1 MKKVVVFLVFVVF
14 ATTGLTAQERDQDR
28 IQDQDRTNLT
38 MVNGEM
44 LQLRD
49 RAEVRVRERVTLN
62 DGTVVSP
69 NGNYTT
75 KDGKHLK
82 LKKGECLDNDGV
94 KYRNEYQYRYK
105 IQQENK
111 GLSQAQIQ
119 ERNQNRIHY
128 VSMDGEML
136 QVRNQLQ
143 ERLQT
148 SMTLNDGSVVN
159 PDGTYQNRDRKQL
172 RLQDGECLNMEGNLH
187 QNQYQYR
194 QHLVQTQGKGKMSK
208 NQVQTKTKAKKNV
221 GKKSTVKKNVGKK
234 STMKKNKGKK

>member
-28 IQDQDRTNLT
+28 IQDQDHTNLT
-38 MVNGEM
+38 MINGEM

-49 RAEVRVRERVTLN
+49 RAEVRLRERVTLN

-75 KDGKHLK
+75 KDGKQLK

-111 GLSQAQIQ
+111 GLAQAQIQ

-136 QVRNQLQ
+136 QVRNQMQ

-148 SMTLNDGSVVN
+148 SMTLKDGTVVN

-172 RLQDGECLNMEGNLH
+172 RLQDGECLNMDGQLH
-187 QNQYQYR
+187 QNQFQYR
-194 QHLVQTQGKGKMSK
+194 QNLVQTQGNMRK
-208 NQVQTKTKAKKNV
+208 NQVQAKNK
-221 GKKSTVKKNVGKK
+221 VKKNVGKK

>member
-1 MKKVVVFLVFVVF
+1 MKKVVVFLAFVVF
-14 ATTGLTAQERDQDR
+14 AIAGLTAQELDRDR

-38 MVNGEM
+38 MINGEM

-49 RAEVRVRERVTLN
+49 RAEVRVKERVTLK
-62 DGTVVSP
+62 DGTIVSP

-75 KDGKHLK
+75 KDGKQLK
-82 LKKGECLDNDGV
+82 LKNGECLDNDGV

-111 GLSQAQIQ
+111 GLAQAQIQ

-136 QVRNQLQ
+136 QVRNQMQ

-148 SMTLNDGSVVN
+148 SMTLKDGTVVN
-159 PDGTYQNRDRKQL
+159 PNGTYQNKDRKQL
-172 RLQDGECLNMEGNLH
+172 RLQDGECLNMDGQLH
-187 QNQYQYR
+187 QNQFQYR
-194 QHLVQTQGKGKMSK
+194 QNLVQTQGNMRK
-208 NQVQTKTKAKKNV
+208 NQVQAKNKA
-221 GKKSTVKKNVGKK
+221 KKNVGKK

>member
-1 MKKVVVFLVFVVF
+1 MKKIIIFLVFVVF

-49 RAEVRVRERVTLN
+49 RAQVRLKEQVTLN
-62 DGTVVSP
+62 DGTIITP
-69 NGNYTT
+69 KGLYTT
-75 KDGKHLK
+75 KDGKQLK
-82 LKKGECLDNDGV
+82 LKKGECLDNDGI

-111 GLSQAQIQ
+111 GLDQVQIQ
-119 ERNQNRIHY
+119 NRNQNRIHY
-128 VSMDGEML
+128 VLMDGDML

-148 SMTLNDGSVVN
+148 SMTLNNGTVVN
-159 PDGTYQNRDRKQL
+159 PDGTYQARDRKQL
-172 RLQDGECLNMEGNLH
+172 RLKDGECLNMDGKLY
-187 QNQYQYR
+187 QNQI
-194 QHLVQTQGKGKMSK
+194 QHRKMLIQK
-208 NQVQTKTKAKKNV
+208 NKKMLN
-221 GKKSTVKKNVGKK
+221 KKMPIKKPNTPKKMVKKNIGKK
-234 STMKKNKGKK
+234 V